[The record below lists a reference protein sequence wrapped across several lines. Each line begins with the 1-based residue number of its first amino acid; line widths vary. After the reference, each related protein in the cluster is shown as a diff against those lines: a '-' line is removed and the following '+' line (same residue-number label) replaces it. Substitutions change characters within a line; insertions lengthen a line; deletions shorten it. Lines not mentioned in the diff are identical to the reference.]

1 MQVDC
6 PHCLHQAI
14 ITSRNQLTPR
24 VADLYCQC
32 KNLPDCGASFVTML
46 AFKHILKP
54 PIISTQSRELTEE
67 IAGTT
72 RFPCLCCQQA
82 AVITSRN
89 QLTLRVADL
98 YCQCKDLTR
107 CGASFVASLAYKHDL
122 NPPIKSTQQLAAS
135 LLASLPD
142 DQRKQLLQG
151 DLFG

>member
-1 MQVDC
+1 MLVDC
-6 PHCLHQAI
+6 PHCLQQAI

-32 KNLPDCGASFVTML
+32 KNLPDCGASFVTSL
-46 AFKHILKP
+46 AF
-54 PIISTQSRELTEE
+54 
-67 IAGTT
+67 
-72 RFPCLCCQQA
+72 
-82 AVITSRN
+82 
-89 QLTLRVADL
+89 
-98 YCQCKDLTR
+98 
-107 CGASFVASLAYKHDL
+107 KHDL